1 MKETMKKAFIDL
13 DKEEQWLNE
22 QGQKGRM
29 LISYDNGSYSFEDV
43 SPAKYLY
50 KIEIPKKQN
59 QSDYFK
65 FLGELGITVV
75 AQSSGRVYLRKNE
88 QDGPF
93 DLYTDFDNQI
103 KQSQKRNIVFNVIA
117 SSQLV
122 LGIVLLINM
131 VQYISEKNA
140 PFWILLV
147 FGIAFIISSL
157 VFFLLGRS
165 NRSKNEVL
173 KSEKIMGE

>member
-1 MKETMKKAFIDL
+1 MKETMKKAFIDF

-22 QGQKGRM
+22 QGQKGLM
-29 LISYDNGSYSFEDV
+29 LIRYDNGSYEFEDV
-43 SPAKYLY
+43 TPAKYLY
-50 KIEIPKKQN
+50 KIEIPQKEN

-75 AQSSGRVYLRKNE
+75 AESSGRVYLRKNE
-88 QDGPF
+88 KDGPF

-103 KQSQKRNIVFNVIA
+103 AQNKKKNIVFNVIT

-122 LGIVLLINM
+122 LGIVLMINM
-131 VQYISEKNA
+131 FQHVSEKNA
-140 PFWILLV
+140 SFWIPLV

-157 VFFLLGRS
+157 VFFILGRS
-165 NRSKNEVL
+165 NRKKIEDL
-173 KSEKIMGE
+173 KSDKIMGE